1 MSDAEWS
8 VANAAVKG
16 VISVVFLY
24 FVFAVCRWVWRT
36 LTNQAATTTA
46 SGATAEA
53 LRHAFGNHSSTGLL
67 GGRHHQFN
75 FSSNQGE

>member
-24 FVFAVCRWVWRT
+24 FVFAVYRWVWQT
-36 LTNQAATTTA
+36 QAATTTA